1 MRRIGMDADQV
12 FKALGD
18 PTRLQI
24 IRMLA
29 EGGEVCVCRIVDDF
43 SMNQSAVSHHMGK
56 LKQAGLL
63 HSRRE
68 GQWIHY
74 SLNIEAFESGPLA
87 LLTEI
92 ISTAKKPKRKP
103 SDLSCCK

>member
-1 MRRIGMDADQV
+1 MDLDQV

-24 IRMLA
+24 VKMLA
-29 EGGEVCVCRIVDDF
+29 EGGEVCVCSIVDSLD
-43 SMNQSAVSHHMGK
+43 MNQSAVSHHMSK

-74 SLNIEAFESGPLA
+74 SLNIEAFKSGPSAFLQDITLLA
-87 LLTEI
+87 ENKQK
-92 ISTAKKPKRKP
+92 SP
-103 SDLSCCK
+103 SGAPCCR